1 MSSDGVR
8 PGPIAWMVR
17 NHVTAN
23 LLMLALIVGGLLT
36 SLRIKQEVFPDFD
49 VDVISIS
56 VPYPGASPEEVERG
70 IVLAVEEAVR
80 GVDGVKEV
88 RSTAREGSA
97 RIEVEVLSGADHQRV
112 LQDVKQGV
120 DRITTLP
127 DDAEEPQVS
136 LQMHRRRVMTVTLYG
151 DVEERVLRELTEEVR
166 DRFLSDPQIT
176 QVDLSAA
183 RDVEVA
189 VEISQETLRTY
200 GLTLEQVASIIR
212 RSALEL
218 PAGGVKTG
226 SGEILL
232 RVKERRDLAREF
244 ASIPLMTTPTGSE
257 LLLGDIASVRDT
269 FEDTDRLQVFDGV
282 RSMSLEVY
290 RIGEQTPIGV
300 SDAVRGKIE
309 EVRPDLPPGVDLVVN
324 VDMSKIYRQ
333 RLELLLRNGFLGLCI
348 VLVVLGLFLELRL
361 AFWVTV
367 GIPTSFLGAMLFLP
381 MFDISINMISMF
393 AFIIA
398 LGIVVDDAIVAGEN
412 IYEYRQRGTSFG
424 KAAIL
429 GARDVAVP
437 ISFSIL
443 TNIVAFMPLA
453 MVPGFFGKI
462 FRVIPLVVTS
472 AFVISW
478 VEALFILPA
487 HLSHRHRGN
496 VVGRLF
502 FRLQQRFS
510 DAFLGFV
517 RRVYGPLLAGC
528 LRLRYVTVAVGF
540 AVLIGILGYVA
551 SGRLGFVLMPRVESD
566 RTVASAVLPYG
577 SPMARAEEVRDR
589 LIVAAQS
596 VLDSNGGETLGQG
609 ILGTITENQV
619 EVTVYLTEPEIR
631 PISTGEVTRLWRE
644 QTGRIK
650 GLESLR
656 FESDRGGPGRGA
668 ALTVELAHRDVGVL
682 DEASQRLAAALEE
695 IAYTADVDD
704 GYTPGKAQL
713 DFRLRPEATSL
724 GLTANDVAR
733 QIRSAFY
740 GAEALRQQRG
750 RNEITVRVRRPET
763 ERVREHDVEELMIR
777 TPAGRDVPLRQVA
790 DVERGRA
797 FTSITRRQG
806 RRTVTVTSNV
816 EPQSKSNQVLAQ
828 VKAEILPALRK
839 DHPGLTWSF
848 EGHQAEMRESLDG
861 LKAGFL
867 FALLGIYFLLAIP
880 FRSYVQPLIVMISIP
895 FGIVGAVLGHLV
907 MGYSLSVISMMGIV
921 ALAGVVVNDSL
932 ILVDYANRRRRE
944 GLSPHDAVRAAGIRR
959 FRPVLLTTLT
969 TFGGLAPMIFETS
982 RQARFMIPMAL
993 SLGFGIV
1000 FATVISLVLVPSLY
1014 LIAEDA
1020 LWLLRAVLGS
1030 RKQEEEPDPSPA

>member
-309 EVRPDLPPGVDLVVN
+309 EVRPDLPPGG
-324 VDMSKIYRQ
+324 S
-333 RLELLLRNGFLGLCI
+333 
-348 VLVVLGLFLELRL
+348 
-361 AFWVTV
+361 
-367 GIPTSFLGAMLFLP
+367 TS
-381 MFDISINMISMF
+381 S
-393 AFIIA
+393 
-398 LGIVVDDAIVAGEN
+398 
-412 IYEYRQRGTSFG
+412 
-424 KAAIL
+424 
-429 GARDVAVP
+429 
-437 ISFSIL
+437 
-443 TNIVAFMPLA
+443 
-453 MVPGFFGKI
+453 
-462 FRVIPLVVTS
+462 
-472 AFVISW
+472 
-478 VEALFILPA
+478 
-487 HLSHRHRGN
+487 
-496 VVGRLF
+496 
-502 FRLQQRFS
+502 
-510 DAFLGFV
+510 
-517 RRVYGPLLAGC
+517 
-528 LRLRYVTVAVGF
+528 
-540 AVLIGILGYVA
+540 
-551 SGRLGFVLMPRVESD
+551 
-566 RTVASAVLPYG
+566 
-577 SPMARAEEVRDR
+577 
-589 LIVAAQS
+589 
-596 VLDSNGGETLGQG
+596 
-609 ILGTITENQV
+609 
-619 EVTVYLTEPEIR
+619 
-631 PISTGEVTRLWRE
+631 
-644 QTGRIK
+644 
-650 GLESLR
+650 
-656 FESDRGGPGRGA
+656 
-668 ALTVELAHRDVGVL
+668 
-682 DEASQRLAAALEE
+682 
-695 IAYTADVDD
+695 
-704 GYTPGKAQL
+704 
-713 DFRLRPEATSL
+713 
-724 GLTANDVAR
+724 
-733 QIRSAFY
+733 
-740 GAEALRQQRG
+740 
-750 RNEITVRVRRPET
+750 
-763 ERVREHDVEELMIR
+763 
-777 TPAGRDVPLRQVA
+777 
-790 DVERGRA
+790 
-797 FTSITRRQG
+797 
-806 RRTVTVTSNV
+806 
-816 EPQSKSNQVLAQ
+816 
-828 VKAEILPALRK
+828 
-839 DHPGLTWSF
+839 
-848 EGHQAEMRESLDG
+848 
-861 LKAGFL
+861 
-867 FALLGIYFLLAIP
+867 
-880 FRSYVQPLIVMISIP
+880 
-895 FGIVGAVLGHLV
+895 
-907 MGYSLSVISMMGIV
+907 
-921 ALAGVVVNDSL
+921 
-932 ILVDYANRRRRE
+932 
-944 GLSPHDAVRAAGIRR
+944 
-959 FRPVLLTTLT
+959 
-969 TFGGLAPMIFETS
+969 
-982 RQARFMIPMAL
+982 
-993 SLGFGIV
+993 
-1000 FATVISLVLVPSLY
+1000 
-1014 LIAEDA
+1014 
-1020 LWLLRAVLGS
+1020 
-1030 RKQEEEPDPSPA
+1030 